1 MPAYMNGKT
10 GSWYVQCYYSD
21 IDGNRKHKVK
31 RGFATRDEALTWEAW
46 PPPTGRCRC
55 PLRRS

>member
-21 IDGNRKHKVK
+21 IDGNRKHK
-31 RGFATRDEALTWEAW
+31 
-46 PPPTGRCRC
+46 C
-55 PLRRS
+55 